1 MSIPTLKGHQT
12 EILYVADNQSMVI
25 TGSAGCGK
33 SLLAIYR
40 IYWLSKVYPNDK
52 IVLLTFNR
60 AVNQDM
66 YLKIKNIANNRNE
79 QIPDNL
85 IIDTYNGFMKEI
97 LKKICDNFKNEE
109 LQLDK
114 YRKNHNEVKS
124 YNIFKNKVK
133 QVKSA
138 VDEISENYP
147 NESTFNR
154 PYQTFIDEISWMQQ
168 MSVTSLENYERIE
181 RIGRRSTRI
190 ERNKRKYFYEVYEQ
204 YKKIRENEDRYYDY
218 EDIGTIIRKLFYK
231 IKDQNKKEQLLSF
244 KYILI
249 DEFQDF
255 TSDML
260 MTVNELSDPNGAM
273 VLLGDINQGVFGKRI
288 SFKSLGI
295 NMKNYKKYQ
304 LIHNYRNSRPI
315 SEFAEK
321 IALSPYFDK
330 NNEFYTEGKLGIR
343 KGQDPQIIRYR
354 DEREEMKKVYQY
366 IIAVRENRK
375 EEKVGVI
382 LPSHKYYEFKK
393 FMEEN
398 GLSYKEF
405 NLYSDTN
412 KIQFGTYKQIKGLE
426 FDTVIMPFLSENNLK
441 KCIEIDNNEI
451 DLKDD
456 NFDLS
461 NLDFEMLEKIIAQYY
476 VGVTRAREKLIILYS
491 GKLTSLLSSLPLNK
505 YICRGEDT

>member
-1 MSIPTLKGHQT
+1 MSIPILKGHQT
-12 EILYVADNQSMVI
+12 EILYVADNQNMVI

-52 IVLLTFNR
+52 IVLLTFNK

-66 YLKIKNIANNRNE
+66 YLKIENIANNRNE
-79 QIPDNL
+79 HVPDNL
-85 IIDTYNGFMKEI
+85 IIDTYHNFMKEI
-97 LKKICDNFKNEE
+97 MKKICNNFKNDG
-109 LQLDK
+109 LKLDK
-114 YRKNHNEVKS
+114 YKKNQNEVKS
-124 YNIFKNKVK
+124 YNMFKNKME

-138 VDEISENYP
+138 VDKISENYP

-154 PYQTFIDEISWMQQ
+154 PYQTFLDEISWMQQ
-168 MSVTSLENYERIE
+168 MAVMSLENYERIE

-204 YKKIRENEDRYYDY
+204 YKKIREKADRYYDY
-218 EDIGTIIRKLFYK
+218 DDIGTIIRKLLYK
-231 IKDQNKKEQLLSF
+231 IKDQDKKRQLLSF

-260 MTVNELSDPNGAM
+260 MTVNELSDTNGAM

-295 NMKNYKKYQ
+295 NMNNYKKYQ

-321 IALSPYFDK
+321 ISLSPYFDK
-330 NNEFYTEGKLGIR
+330 NNEFYAEGKLGIR
-343 KGQDPQIIRYR
+343 KGEEPQIIKYR
-354 DEREEMKKVYQY
+354 DEREEMEKVYQY

-382 LPSHKYYEFKK
+382 LPSHKFDDFKT

-398 GLSYKEF
+398 GQSYKEF

-412 KIQFGTYKQIKGLE
+412 IIKLGTYKQIKGLE
-426 FDTVIMPFLSENNLK
+426 FDTVIMPFLSKANLK
-441 KCIEIDNNEI
+441 KSIEIDNNEI
-451 DLKDD
+451 DLTDD
-456 NFDLS
+456 NFDLT
-461 NLDFEMLEKIIAQYY
+461 NLDFEILEKLIAQYY

-491 GKLTSLLSSLPLNK
+491 GHLTPLLSSLSLSK
-505 YICRGEDT
+505 YIYRGEDT